1 MALGEREGKAEINVS
16 EASAFSS
23 ILPQAAAATTFDSQA
38 SVTRGESI
46 RVARLDDVVAEL
58 RRAKRR
64 F

>member
-38 SVTRGESI
+38 
-46 RVARLDDVVAEL
+46 
-58 RRAKRR
+58 
-64 F
+64 

>member
-23 ILPQAAAATTFDSQA
+23 ILPQAAAATTFDFQA
-38 SVTRGESI
+38 RVTRGESI